1 MAEIILEGS
10 QATPNDLAFGL
21 AIAWRDYLL
30 AQRHLQKTQLQQP
43 EINGSHQLNLSR
55 DDKWQKLL
63 GSEKEVQEALA
74 IQQNSLKAKI
84 QTYQQLTPLE
94 QKQIPP
100 EWQCECGKIIR
111 TWDREQSLAAL
122 RQTPDQAKDK
132 ERSR

>member
-10 QATPNDLAFGL
+10 QATPSDLAFGL

-30 AQRHLQKTQLQQP
+30 AQRHLHKIQLPQP
-43 EINGSHQLNLSR
+43 EISSSDQHNINA

-63 GSEKEVQEALA
+63 GNEKEVQEALA
-74 IQQNSLKAKI
+74 IQQNSLKTKI

-100 EWQCECGKIIR
+100 EWQRECDKIIR